1 MADLEFNPLLDQD
14 GLPKFPFIKPSNL
27 SPAVKHLLEKLLKD
41 FTNLESKL
49 SSDTSDFDDVLPV
62 VEKLQFSLGY
72 VWGVAGHLNGVKNG
86 DELRAAYE
94 ENQPDAVK
102 AMTQFSQS
110 RALYDALTAV
120 ETSLKSADE
129 NDFKIQQQK
138 RAVEGSLR
146 GMKL

>member
-94 ENQPDAVK
+94 ENQSDVVK